1 MCIQDDCT
9 CILYSDSIL
18 YLQFYSVFPF
28 TASRCYLYII
38 QKKVNKNQKINVST
52 FPNEWKWI
60 FLDIQQRYHNE
71 DIFYSFF
78 YRESLR
84 MSDFIKKYCNKNHA
98 HNFERSLE
106 AATGGDKKGFLR
118 NFAKFTGKHLCQSL
132 FFNKVA
138 GIRLF
143 SD

>member
-1 MCIQDDCT
+1 M
-9 CILYSDSIL
+9 YSRRL
-18 YLQFYSVFPF
+18 YLHFVFWFYSVFTILFCVSIYCLPVLLVHY
-28 TASRCYLYII
+28 T
-38 QKKVNKNQKINVST
+38 KKVNKNQKINVST

-106 AATGGDKKGFLR
+106 VATGGDKKGFLR

>member
-1 MCIQDDCT
+1 M
-9 CILYSDSIL
+9 YSRRL
-18 YLQFYSVFPF
+18 YLHFVFWFYSVFTILFCVSIYCLPVLLVHY
-28 TASRCYLYII
+28 T
-38 QKKVNKNQKINVST
+38 KKVNKNQKINVST

-132 FFNKVA
+132 FFNEVV